1 MSELDLQDAILRTAL
16 ELQRLSAHEENEA
29 EAILR
34 ELERELKQLLATSLD
49 ERTKAAIADLI
60 EQAETAIDARYAAA
74 SEVVDTHG
82 LVLLV
87 SERTVETLHLI
98 APSVVKPTVETLA
111 SLSKNVLIDG
121 APSAAWWS
129 KQAEDTAFKFAAA
142 VRQGV
147 INGETN
153 ERIVSRIVGHG
164 VESGIMQVARRNAR
178 ALVHSSVM
186 SAANEARLATFRKN
200 DRLIGGVR
208 WLAALDGHV
217 CRRCAALDGQ
227 SWDLDGQK
235 LKDTKVEFRA
245 PPIHWN
251 DRCVLSP
258 IAKSFRD
265 IGLDID
271 EPEDAGT
278 RASSEGPVHGATTFL
293 SFFERLST
301 AQQDAMFGKSR
312 AQLMRDG
319 KITVR
324 DLVNG
329 RGRELSLDELLAK
342 V

>member
-29 EAILR
+29 EAILL

-60 EQAETAIDARYAAA
+60 KQAETAIDARYAAA

-147 INGETN
+147 VNGETN
-153 ERIVSRIVGHG
+153 EQIVARITARAAEPGF
-164 VESGIMQVARRNAR
+164 MQIARRNAR
-178 ALVHSSVM
+178 ALVHSSIM
-186 SAANEARLATFRKN
+186 SAANDARMATYRKN
-200 DRLIGGVR
+200 GALLQGVR
-208 WLAALDGHV
+208 WLATLDGHT
-217 CRRCAALDGQ
+217 CPRCAALDGQ
-227 SWDLDGQK
+227 SWDLDGHK
-235 LKDTKVEFRA
+235 LKSTKVEFKA

-271 EPEDAGT
+271 EPDAGE
-278 RASSEGPVHGATTFL
+278 RASSEGPVHGATTFNDFL
-293 SFFERLST
+293 KRQSPAFIERVL
-301 AQQDAMFGKSR
+301 GKER
-312 AQLMRDG
+312 ARLFIEG

-324 DLVNG
+324 DLVSG
-329 RGRELSLDELLAK
+329 TGRELTLEELK
-342 V
+342 G